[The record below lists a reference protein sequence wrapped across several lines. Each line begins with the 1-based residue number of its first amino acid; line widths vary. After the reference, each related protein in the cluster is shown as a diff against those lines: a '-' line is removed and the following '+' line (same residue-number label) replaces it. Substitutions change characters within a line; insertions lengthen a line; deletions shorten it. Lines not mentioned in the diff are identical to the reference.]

1 MNELAAVL
9 IGGVTIGGGYV
20 ILALGLSVL
29 FGVSDV
35 FNLAY
40 GSMVMLAAYIA
51 WVLSTTVFT
60 GLTYPLVFLIVPAIM
75 FGVGLAVEWGMV
87 RVLRRKENWHITVI
101 IATVGLALIINNLI
115 LHFAGPFQKTLP
127 PLGGGVIEVGG
138 FVVEEHR
145 IIMLAIAAA
154 LVVALVFF
162 FKRTRLGMSMQAVA
176 QDMIGGD
183 IVGIPRNR
191 VFAYTFA
198 LSSALAAVSGIL
210 LGYIYMLAPERG
222 WVLFIKAFVIVILG
236 GAGSL
241 VGAVIAAFTLGIIE
255 SLISW
260 QLGSIW
266 VMPFW
271 VVALLIILA
280 IRPRGFFGN
289 R

>member
-20 ILALGLSVL
+20 ILAIGLSVL

-51 WVLSTTVFT
+51 WVLSTTVLT

-87 RVLRRKENWHITVI
+87 RVLRRKENWHVTVI

-127 PLGGGVIEVGG
+127 PLGGGVITVGG

-154 LVVALVFF
+154 LVVALVLFF
-162 FKRTRLGMSMQAVA
+162 RNTRLGMSMRAVA
-176 QDMIGGD
+176 QDMVGGD

-210 LGYIYMLAPERG
+210 LGSIYMLAPERG
-222 WVLFIKAFVIVILG
+222 WILFIKAFVIVILG

-241 VGAVIAAFTLGIIE
+241 IGAVIAAFTLGVIE

>member
-20 ILALGLSVL
+20 ILAIGLSVL

-51 WVLSTTVFT
+51 WVLSTTVLT
-60 GLTYPLVFLIVPAIM
+60 GLSYPLVFLIVPSIM

-87 RVLRRKENWHITVI
+87 RVLRRKENWHVTVI

-115 LHFAGPFQKTLP
+115 LHFAGPFQKALP
-127 PLGGGVIEVGG
+127 PLGGGVITVGG
-138 FVVEEHR
+138 FVVEQHR
-145 IIMLAIAAA
+145 VIMLAIAAA
-154 LVVALVFF
+154 LVVALVLFF
-162 FKRTRLGMSMQAVA
+162 RNTRLGMSMRAVA
-176 QDMIGGD
+176 QDMVGGD

-210 LGYIYMLAPERG
+210 LGSIYMLAPERG

-241 VGAVIAAFTLGIIE
+241 IGAVIAAFTLGIIE

>member
-40 GSMVMLAAYIA
+40 GSMVMLSAYIA
-51 WVLSTTVFT
+51 WLLSTTVFT

-87 RVLRRKENWHITVI
+87 RVLRRKGNWHVTVI

-210 LGYIYMLAPERG
+210 LGSIYVLAPERG

-260 QLGSIW
+260 QIGSIW

>member
-20 ILALGLSVL
+20 ILAIGLSVL

-51 WVLSTTVFT
+51 WVLSTTV
-60 GLTYPLVFLIVPAIM
+60 LTDLSYPLVFLIVPSIM

-87 RVLRRKENWHITVI
+87 RVLRRKENWHVTVI

-127 PLGGGVIEVGG
+127 SLGGGVITVGG

-145 IIMLAIAAA
+145 VIMLAIAAA
-154 LVVALVFF
+154 LVVALVLFF
-162 FKRTRLGMSMQAVA
+162 RNTRLGMSMRAVA
-176 QDMIGGD
+176 QDMVGGD

-210 LGYIYMLAPERG
+210 LGSIYMLAPERG

-241 VGAVIAAFTLGIIE
+241 IGAVIAAFTLGIIE

>member
-20 ILALGLSVL
+20 ILAIGLSVL

-51 WVLSTTVFT
+51 WVLSTTVLT
-60 GLTYPLVFLIVPAIM
+60 GLSYPLVFLIVPSIM

-87 RVLRRKENWHITVI
+87 RVLRRKENWHVTVI

-115 LHFAGPFQKTLP
+115 LHFAGPFQKVLP
-127 PLGGGVIEVGG
+127 PLGGGVITVGG
-138 FVVEEHR
+138 FVVEQHR
-145 IIMLAIAAA
+145 VIMLAIAAA
-154 LVVALVFF
+154 LVVALVLFF
-162 FKRTRLGMSMQAVA
+162 RNTRLGMSMRAVA
-176 QDMIGGD
+176 QDMVGGD

-210 LGYIYMLAPERG
+210 LGSIYMLAPERG

-241 VGAVIAAFTLGIIE
+241 IGAVIAAFTLGIIE

>member
-20 ILALGLSVL
+20 ILAIGLSVL

-40 GSMVMLAAYIA
+40 GSMVMLSAYIA
-51 WVLSTTVFT
+51 WVLSTTV
-60 GLTYPLVFLIVPAIM
+60 LTDLSYPLVFLIVPSIM

-87 RVLRRKENWHITVI
+87 RVLRRKENWHVTVI

-115 LHFAGPFQKTLP
+115 LHFAGPFQKALP
-127 PLGGGVIEVGG
+127 PLGGGVITVGG
-138 FVVEEHR
+138 FVVEQHR
-145 IIMLAIAAA
+145 VIMVAIAAA
-154 LVVALVFF
+154 LVVALVLFF
-162 FKRTRLGMSMQAVA
+162 RNTRLGMSMRAVA
-176 QDMIGGD
+176 QDMVGGD

-210 LGYIYMLAPERG
+210 LGSIYMLAPERG

-241 VGAVIAAFTLGIIE
+241 IGAVIAAFTLGILE

>member
-20 ILALGLSVL
+20 ILAIGLSVL

-51 WVLSTTVFT
+51 WVLSTTV
-60 GLTYPLVFLIVPAIM
+60 LTDLSYPLVFLIVPSIM
-75 FGVGLAVEWGMV
+75 FGVGLAIEWGMV
-87 RVLRRKENWHITVI
+87 RVLRRKENWHVTVI

-115 LHFAGPFQKTLP
+115 LHFAGPFQKALP
-127 PLGGGVIEVGG
+127 PLGGGVITVGG
-138 FVVEEHR
+138 FVVEQHR
-145 IIMLAIAAA
+145 VIMLAIAAA
-154 LVVALVFF
+154 LVVALVLFF
-162 FKRTRLGMSMQAVA
+162 RNTRLGMSMRAVA
-176 QDMIGGD
+176 QDMVGGD

-210 LGYIYMLAPERG
+210 LGSIYMLAPERG

-241 VGAVIAAFTLGIIE
+241 IGAVIAAFTLGIIE

>member
-87 RVLRRKENWHITVI
+87 RVLRRKDNWHVTVI

-115 LHFAGPFQKTLP
+115 LHFAGPFQKALP
-127 PLGGGVIEVGG
+127 SLGGGVITVGG

-154 LVVALVFF
+154 LVVALVLFF
-162 FKRTRLGMSMQAVA
+162 RKTRLGMSMRAVA
-176 QDMIGGD
+176 QDMVGGD

-210 LGYIYMLAPERG
+210 LGSIYMLAPERG

-241 VGAVIAAFTLGIIE
+241 IGAVIAAFTLGIIE

-260 QLGSIW
+260 QIGSIW

>member
-51 WVLSTTVFT
+51 WVLSTTVLT
-60 GLTYPLVFLIVPAIM
+60 GLSYPLVFLIVPAIM

-87 RVLRRKENWHITVI
+87 RVLRRKENWHVTVI

-115 LHFAGPFQKTLP
+115 LHFAGPFQKALP
-127 PLGGGVIEVGG
+127 PLGGGVITVGG

-154 LVVALVFF
+154 LVVALVLF
-162 FKRTRLGMSMQAVA
+162 FKRTRLGMSMRAVA
-176 QDMIGGD
+176 QDMVGGD

-210 LGYIYMLAPERG
+210 LGSIYMLAPERG
-222 WVLFIKAFVIVILG
+222 WILFIKAFVIVILG

-260 QLGSIW
+260 QIGSIW

>member
-51 WVLSTTVFT
+51 WVLSTTVLT
-60 GLTYPLVFLIVPAIM
+60 GLSYPLVFLIVPAIM

-87 RVLRRKENWHITVI
+87 RVLRRKDNWHVTVI

-115 LHFAGPFQKTLP
+115 LHFAGPFQKALP
-127 PLGGGVIEVGG
+127 SLGGGEIEVGG

-154 LVVALVFF
+154 LVVALVLF
-162 FKRTRLGMSMQAVA
+162 FKRTRLGMSMRAVA

-210 LGYIYMLAPERG
+210 LGSIYMLAPERG
-222 WVLFIKAFVIVILG
+222 WILFIKAFVIVILG

-241 VGAVIAAFTLGIIE
+241 IGAVIAAFTLGIIE

-260 QLGSIW
+260 QIGSIW

>member
-20 ILALGLSVL
+20 ILAIGLSVL

-51 WVLSTTVFT
+51 WVLSTTVLT
-60 GLTYPLVFLIVPAIM
+60 GLSYPLVFLIVPSIM

-87 RVLRRKENWHITVI
+87 RVLRRKENWHVTVI

-115 LHFAGPFQKTLP
+115 LHFAGPFQKALP
-127 PLGGGVIEVGG
+127 SLGGGVIEVGG
-138 FVVEEHR
+138 FVVEQHR
-145 IIMLAIAAA
+145 VIMLAIAAA
-154 LVVALVFF
+154 LVVALVLF
-162 FKRTRLGMSMQAVA
+162 FKNTRLGMSMRAVA
-176 QDMIGGD
+176 QDMVGGD

-210 LGYIYMLAPERG
+210 LGSIYMLAPERG
-222 WVLFIKAFVIVILG
+222 WILFIKAFVIVILG

-241 VGAVIAAFTLGIIE
+241 IGAVIAAFTLGIIE

>member
-20 ILALGLSVL
+20 ILAIGLSVL

-51 WVLSTTVFT
+51 WVLSTTV
-60 GLTYPLVFLIVPAIM
+60 LTDLSYPLVFLIVPSIM

-87 RVLRRKENWHITVI
+87 RVLRRKENWHVTVI

-115 LHFAGPFQKTLP
+115 LHFAGPFQKVLP
-127 PLGGGVIEVGG
+127 PLGGGVITVGG
-138 FVVEEHR
+138 FVVEQHR
-145 IIMLAIAAA
+145 VIMLAIAAA
-154 LVVALVFF
+154 LVVALVLFF
-162 FKRTRLGMSMQAVA
+162 RNTRLGMSMRAVA
-176 QDMIGGD
+176 QDMVGGD

-210 LGYIYMLAPERG
+210 LGSIYMLAPERG

-241 VGAVIAAFTLGIIE
+241 IGAVIAAFTLGIIE

>member
-9 IGGVTIGGGYV
+9 VGGVTIGGGYV

-51 WVLSTTVFT
+51 WVLSTTVLT
-60 GLTYPLVFLIVPAIM
+60 GLSYPLVFLIVPSIM

-87 RVLRRKENWHITVI
+87 RVLRRKENWHVTVI

-115 LHFAGPFQKTLP
+115 LHFAGPFQKALP
-127 PLGGGVIEVGG
+127 PLGGGVITVGG

-162 FKRTRLGMSMQAVA
+162 FKKTRLGMSMQAVA

-210 LGYIYMLAPERG
+210 LGSIYMLAPERG

-241 VGAVIAAFTLGIIE
+241 IGAVIAAFTLGIIE

>member
-20 ILALGLSVL
+20 ILAIGLSVL

-51 WVLSTTVFT
+51 WVLSTTVLT
-60 GLTYPLVFLIVPAIM
+60 GLSYPLVFLIVPSIM

-87 RVLRRKENWHITVI
+87 RVLRRKENWHVTVI

-115 LHFAGPFQKTLP
+115 LHFAGPFQKALP
-127 PLGGGVIEVGG
+127 PLGGGVITVGG
-138 FVVEEHR
+138 FVVEQHR
-145 IIMLAIAAA
+145 VIMLAIAAA
-154 LVVALVFF
+154 LVVALVLF
-162 FKRTRLGMSMQAVA
+162 FKNTRLGMSMRAVA
-176 QDMIGGD
+176 QDMVGGD

-210 LGYIYMLAPERG
+210 LGSIYMLAPERG

-241 VGAVIAAFTLGIIE
+241 IGAVIAAFTLGIIE

>member
-1 MNELAAVL
+1 M
-9 IGGVTIGGGYV
+9 
-20 ILALGLSVL
+20 
-29 FGVSDV
+29 
-35 FNLAY
+35 
-40 GSMVMLAAYIA
+40 
-51 WVLSTTVFT
+51 
-60 GLTYPLVFLIVPAIM
+60 
-75 FGVGLAVEWGMV
+75 
-87 RVLRRKENWHITVI
+87 
-101 IATVGLALIINNLI
+101 
-115 LHFAGPFQKTLP
+115 
-127 PLGGGVIEVGG
+127 IEVGG
-138 FVVEEHR
+138 FVVEQHR
-145 IIMLAIAAA
+145 VIMLAIAAA
-154 LVVALVFF
+154 LVVALVLF
-162 FKRTRLGMSMQAVA
+162 FKNTRLGMSMRAVA
-176 QDMIGGD
+176 QDMVGGD

-210 LGYIYMLAPERG
+210 LGSIYMLAPERG
-222 WVLFIKAFVIVILG
+222 WILFIKAFVIVILG

-241 VGAVIAAFTLGIIE
+241 IGAVIAAFTLGIIE

>member
-1 MNELAAVL
+1 MNELAAVM

-20 ILALGLSVL
+20 IVALGLSTL

-40 GSMVMLAAYIA
+40 GSMVMLSAYLA
-51 WVLSTTVFT
+51 WILSTTVLT

-87 RVLRRKENWHITVI
+87 RVLRRRENWHVTVI

-115 LHFAGPFQKTLP
+115 LHFAGPFQKSLP
-127 PLGGGVIEVGG
+127 ALGGGVIEVGG

-154 LVVALVFF
+154 LVVALIFF

-210 LGYIYMLAPERG
+210 LGSIYMLSPEKG

-241 VGAVIAAFTLGIIE
+241 IGAVIAAFTLGIIE

-260 QLGSIW
+260 QIGSIW
-266 VMPFW
+266 VTPFW

-280 IRPRGFFGN
+280 IRPKGFFGN

>member
-1 MNELAAVL
+1 
-9 IGGVTIGGGYV
+9 
-20 ILALGLSVL
+20 
-29 FGVSDV
+29 
-35 FNLAY
+35 
-40 GSMVMLAAYIA
+40 MVMLAAYIA
-51 WVLSTTVFT
+51 WVLSTTVLT
-60 GLTYPLVFLIVPAIM
+60 GLSYPLVFLIVPSIM

-87 RVLRRKENWHITVI
+87 RVLRRKENWHVTVI

-127 PLGGGVIEVGG
+127 PLGGGVITVGG

-154 LVVALVFF
+154 LVVALVLFF
-162 FKRTRLGMSMQAVA
+162 RNTRLGMSMRAVA
-176 QDMIGGD
+176 QDMVGGD

-210 LGYIYMLAPERG
+210 LGSIYMLAPERG

-241 VGAVIAAFTLGIIE
+241 IGAVIAAFTLGIIE

>member
-51 WVLSTTVFT
+51 WVLSTTVLT
-60 GLTYPLVFLIVPAIM
+60 GLSYPLVFLIVPSIM

-87 RVLRRKENWHITVI
+87 RVLRRKENWHVTVI

-115 LHFAGPFQKTLP
+115 LHFAGPFQKALP

-138 FVVEEHR
+138 FVVEQHR
-145 IIMLAIAAA
+145 VIMLAIAAA
-154 LVVALVFF
+154 LVVALVLFF
-162 FKRTRLGMSMQAVA
+162 RNTRLGMSMRAVA
-176 QDMIGGD
+176 QDMVGGD

-210 LGYIYMLAPERG
+210 LGSIYMLAPERG
-222 WVLFIKAFVIVILG
+222 WILFIKAFVIVILG

-241 VGAVIAAFTLGIIE
+241 IGAVIAAFTLGIIE

>member
-40 GSMVMLAAYIA
+40 GSMVMLSAYIA
-51 WVLSTTVFT
+51 WLLSTTVFT

-87 RVLRRKENWHITVI
+87 RVLRRKGNWHVTVI

-127 PLGGGVIEVGG
+127 PLGGGVITVGG

-145 IIMLAIAAA
+145 VIMLAIAAA
-154 LVVALVFF
+154 LVVALVLFF
-162 FKRTRLGMSMQAVA
+162 RNTRLGMSMRAVA
-176 QDMIGGD
+176 QDMVGGD

-210 LGYIYMLAPERG
+210 LGSIYMLAPERG

-241 VGAVIAAFTLGIIE
+241 IGAVIAAFTLGIIE